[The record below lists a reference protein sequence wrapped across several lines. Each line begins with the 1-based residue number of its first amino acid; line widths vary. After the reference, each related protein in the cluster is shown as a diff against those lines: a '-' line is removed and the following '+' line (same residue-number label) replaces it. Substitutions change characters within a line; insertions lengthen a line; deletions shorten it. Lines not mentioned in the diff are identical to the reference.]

1 MDWVT
6 LFIAYGILFL
16 GELGDKTQ
24 LIVFN
29 LTLEYDKSYKVGV
42 GATLGFALIVTLGV
56 FIGMFI
62 SQIVDLAIITLLSGI
77 LFTIIGLLGVPKIK
91 KLYQERQEKKVNNK
105 ITNNDSTKNESNQE
119 ITSKL
124 SKLFKLKNN
133 AYLAGL
139 FFIFIMELGDKTQIL
154 TITLTSSSSAPL
166 EVWIGSF
173 LALITLAWMGVFL
186 GALIAKKVPKLYL
199 AVISTTIFV
208 SIGSITIITYFV

>member
-29 LTLEYDKSYKVGV
+29 LTLEHEKSYKVGV

-56 FIGMFI
+56 IIGMFI
-62 SQIVDLAIITLLSGI
+62 SQVVDLSIITLLSGI
-77 LFTIIGLLGVPKIK
+77 LFAVIGLLGLPKIK
-91 KLYQERQEKKVNNK
+91 KLYQERQERKVNNK
-105 ITNNDSTKNESNQE
+105 ITMNDSAKNGSTGV

-124 SKLFKLKNN
+124 SKLKSNAYH

-139 FFIFIMELGDKTQIL
+139 LFIFIMELGDKTQIL
-154 TITLTSSSSAPL
+154 TISLTSSSSAPL

-173 LALITLAWMGVFL
+173 LALITLAWMGVFI
-186 GALIAKKVPKLYL
+186 GAIIAKKVPKLYL
-199 AVISTTIFV
+199 AIISTTIFV
-208 SIGSITIITYFV
+208 SIGIITMITYFV

>member
-29 LTLEYDKSYKVGV
+29 LTLEHEKSYKVGV

-62 SQIVDLAIITLLSGI
+62 SQIVDLSIITLFSGI
-77 LFTIIGLLGVPKIK
+77 LFTVIGLFGVPKIK

-105 ITNNDSTKNESNQE
+105 IINNGSAKNESNEE

-124 SKLFKLKNN
+124 SKLKSN

-139 FFIFIMELGDKTQIL
+139 LFIFIMELGDKTQIL

-173 LALITLAWMGVFL
+173 FALITLAWMGVFL
-186 GALIAKKVPKLYL
+186 GAIIAKKVPKLYL
-199 AVISTTIFV
+199 AILSTTIFV
-208 SIGSITIITYFV
+208 SIGSITIITYLV

>member
-6 LFIAYGILFL
+6 LVIAYGILFL

-29 LTLEYDKSYKVGV
+29 LTLEHEKPYKVGI

-62 SQIVDLAIITLLSGI
+62 SQVVDLSIITLFSGI
-77 LFTIIGLLGVPKIK
+77 LFTVIGLLGVPKIK

-105 ITNNDSTKNESNQE
+105 FTDNGSAKNESKQD

-124 SKLFKLKNN
+124 SKLKSN

-139 FFIFIMELGDKTQIL
+139 LFIFIMELGDKTQIL
-154 TITLTSSSSAPL
+154 TISLTSSSSAPL

-186 GALIAKKVPKLYL
+186 GAIIAKKVPKLYL
-199 AVISTTIFV
+199 AIISTIIF
-208 SIGSITIITYFV
+208 IGIGLITTITYFV

>member
-29 LTLEYDKSYKVGV
+29 LTLEHEKSYKVGV

-56 FIGMFI
+56 IIGMFI
-62 SQIVDLAIITLLSGI
+62 SQVVDLSIITLLSGI
-77 LFTIIGLLGVPKIK
+77 LFTVIGLLGLPKIK
-91 KLYQERQEKKVNNK
+91 KLYQERQERKVNNK
-105 ITNNDSTKNESNQE
+105 ITMNDSAKNGSTGV

-124 SKLFKLKNN
+124 SKLKSN
-133 AYLAGL
+133 AYLAGF

-154 TITLTSSSSAPL
+154 TITLTSSSSSPL

-186 GALIAKKVPKLYL
+186 GAIIAKKVPKLYL
-199 AVISTTIFV
+199 AILSTTIFL
-208 SIGSITIITYFV
+208 SIGSITVIAYFV

>member
-29 LTLEYDKSYKVGV
+29 LTLEYDKSYKVGI

-77 LFTIIGLLGVPKIK
+77 LFTIIGLLGVPKLRNFTK
-91 KLYQERQEKKVNNK
+91 KGKKRR
-105 ITNNDSTKNESNQE
+105 
-119 ITSKL
+119 
-124 SKLFKLKNN
+124 
-133 AYLAGL
+133 
-139 FFIFIMELGDKTQIL
+139 
-154 TITLTSSSSAPL
+154 
-166 EVWIGSF
+166 
-173 LALITLAWMGVFL
+173 
-186 GALIAKKVPKLYL
+186 
-199 AVISTTIFV
+199 
-208 SIGSITIITYFV
+208 

>member
-1 MDWVT
+1 MDWIT
-6 LFIAYGILFL
+6 LLIAYGILFL

-29 LTLEYDKSYKVGV
+29 LTLEHEKSYKVGV

-56 FIGMFI
+56 IIGMFI
-62 SQIVDLAIITLLSGI
+62 SQVVDLSIITLLSGI
-77 LFTIIGLLGVPKIK
+77 LFTVIGLLGLPKIK

-105 ITNNDSTKNESNQE
+105 ITNDGSTKNESNQE

-124 SKLFKLKNN
+124 SKLKSN

-139 FFIFIMELGDKTQIL
+139 LFIFIMELGDKTQIL

-186 GALIAKKVPKLYL
+186 GAIIAKKVPKLYL
-199 AVISTTIFV
+199 AIISTTIFV
-208 SIGSITIITYFV
+208 GIGSITILTYFV